1 MPDQDEERTGTEK
14 EPAAPTRSDV
24 VDAGRGR
31 LADAMLRPSRSQVIV
46 AVLLAVVGF
55 AAIVQ
60 MRTTAE
66 DDTYAGYREQDLI
79 DLLAGIAGT
88 TQRAEVEIERLEQ
101 TRDDLRSTT
110 TARTTALEEAQR
122 EARVLEVLAGTV
134 PVTGPGI
141 RVTITEDEGEID
153 ASDLVNMVQ
162 ELRGGNAEAIE
173 INDSVRLIGS
183 SWIIDDGAGSVI
195 VDDVELAPPYV
206 FEVIG
211 PPTTLAGAMSFH
223 EGPTAVLERDDA
235 ATVEVDELDRIEIA
249 TVRSATTPQNAEPAG

>member
-1 MPDQDEERTGTEK
+1 MPDSPSEAG
-14 EPAAPTRSDV
+14 SDAGSEAGGPGSRAE
-24 VDAGRGR
+24 AGRGR
-31 LADAMLRPSRSQVIV
+31 LMAALFSPSRSQVVV
-46 AVLLAVVGF
+46 AVLLAVVAF

-88 TQRAEVEIERLEQ
+88 TQRAEAEIQRLVQ
-101 TRDDLRSTT
+101 ARDDLRSETT
-110 TARTTALEEAQR
+110 GRTAALEEAQR

-134 PVTGPGI
+134 PVAGQGI
-141 RVTITEDEGEID
+141 RISIAEDEGRID

-173 INDSVRLIGS
+173 INDTVRLIGS
-183 SWIIDDGAGSVI
+183 SWIIDDGAGSI
-195 VDDVELAPPYV
+195 VADDVELSPPYY
-206 FEVIG
+206 FDVIG

-235 ATVEVDELDRIEIA
+235 ATVEVTELDRVEITA
-249 TVRSATTPQNAEPAG
+249 VREASTPPNVEPGE